1 MNDKHRKK
9 DAIKKQ
15 AKQIEGQ
22 FGLLGSPW
30 ERAIDGLIDIFAGD
44 DSEEEQEESNDS
56 SFDTFDTGFDTVD
69 DDDDSSGFGGGDDGG
84 GGSSDDW

>member
-15 AKQIEGQ
+15 AKQIESQ

-30 ERAIDGLIDIFAGD
+30 ENVIDGLIDTFVGD
-44 DSEEEQEESNDS
+44 DSDDEQEESTS
-56 SFDTFDTGFDTVD
+56 VFDTDFSM